1 VTAVPPTMSMTGFGE
16 GRARGPAGEAVVRI
30 GGVNH
35 KGAQAQVAVR
45 GDLHDPALE
54 DELRTRV
61 RDALERGAVT
71 VQVALAPARALA
83 VDPAR
88 LVAAW
93 RELAAAAAAAGA
105 PVPTLEGCAHL
116 VGGLRGDEDWAVP
129 VRAAAAQALAA
140 VAQARAREGAA
151 LGAAMAGH
159 AAALRRL
166 AAAMAVAAQARAARY
181 REALQQRLAEVLA
194 QQVAPELL
202 VRELAL
208 HAERID
214 VTEEQVRLAAH
225 LDALDALLA
234 GGGAI
239 GRRLDFLLQEVG
251 REVNTT
257 GSKANDAALQALV
270 VDAKCL
276 VDQLKEQAANLV

>member
-1 VTAVPPTMSMTGFGE
+1 
-16 GRARGPAGEAVVRI
+16 
-30 GGVNH
+30 
-35 KGAQAQVAVR
+35 
-45 GDLHDPALE
+45 
-54 DELRTRV
+54 
-61 RDALERGAVT
+61 
-71 VQVALAPARALA
+71 
-83 VDPAR
+83 
-88 LVAAW
+88 
-93 RELAAAAAAAGA
+93 
-105 PVPTLEGCAHL
+105 
-116 VGGLRGDEDWAVP
+116 
-129 VRAAAAQALAA
+129 
-140 VAQARAREGAA
+140 
-151 LGAAMAGH
+151 AGH

-166 AAAMAVAAQARAARY
+166 AAAMATAAQARAARY
-181 REALQQRLAEVLA
+181 RESLQQRLAEVLA